1 MRKSLIIMF
10 FISLIFATHQPLA
23 IAQSGADPAGKA
35 AAQEASEINKLIQE
49 GLYDKALTLI
59 AEEEKAALGGRVPSE
74 LVKEAEALSKAKK
87 YSDAVKVFGAASDI
101 YEEIARLTGLS
112 RSISIKRLEGLK
124 ASMEEKK
131 RLKDREGRR
140 NLKPEYLKILKER
153 RELDKEKRR
162 AELQVYS
169 IAKKLEAAQRWEQ
182 VKLEK
187 EKYEL
192 KKAKKAER
200 IKVEKEM
207 IVLAENKLKEERAA
221 KREEG
226 KLKPRAA
233 REVKKTR
240 LVKKEKRTKI
250 KEKPVKVAKRKKS
263 ERQRAIEEARRQA
276 QEKLTK
282 ERQAK
287 AEERRIRTKDK
298 KISMRGRLDRIEEAM
313 FQKRQAREAKKREG
327 LKKDAI
333 KKATRCKKHLDI
345 YSMRKDL
352 DPRRLDKSKKLISRG
367 DTYYEKEMYKEAGKL
382 YNRAYLILRN
392 KLY

>member
-192 KKAKKAER
+192 K
-200 IKVEKEM
+200 
-207 IVLAENKLKEERAA
+207 
-221 KREEG
+221 
-226 KLKPRAA
+226 
-233 REVKKTR
+233 
-240 LVKKEKRTKI
+240 
-250 KEKPVKVAKRKKS
+250 
-263 ERQRAIEEARRQA
+263 
-276 QEKLTK
+276 
-282 ERQAK
+282 
-287 AEERRIRTKDK
+287 
-298 KISMRGRLDRIEEAM
+298 
-313 FQKRQAREAKKREG
+313 
-327 LKKDAI
+327 
-333 KKATRCKKHLDI
+333 
-345 YSMRKDL
+345 
-352 DPRRLDKSKKLISRG
+352 
-367 DTYYEKEMYKEAGKL
+367 
-382 YNRAYLILRN
+382 
-392 KLY
+392 